1 MKGTAYLISKTFD
14 LRKKQQCNRKYT
26 KVKMYALC
34 YIIRVKFVLTNKTQ
48 YN

>member
-1 MKGTAYLISKTFD
+1 MKGTACLISKTFD

-26 KVKMYALC
+26 KIKMYVLC
-34 YIIRVKFVLTNKTQ
+34 CIVRVKVVLTNKTQ